1 MSRILVVDDD
11 EAIRD
16 VLKDLLFGGGGHS
29 IDTAADGD
37 EAIKRVSKRP
47 YDLII
52 LDKHMPGLSGLET
65 LSRLKKLPNAKGAR
79 VLMCTAA
86 DTLSDVDEALSA
98 GADDY
103 ISKPIDTKRLAEKA
117 AKWAAASTVPA
128 DAPGGLGGLV
138 GRLFGPK

>member
-11 EAIRD
+11 NAIRD
-16 VLKDLLFGGGGHS
+16 LLKDLLTGGGGHV
-29 IDTAADGD
+29 IDTADDGD
-37 EAIKRVSKRP
+37 EALKKIAKRR
-47 YDLII
+47 YDLIV

-86 DTLSDVDEALSA
+86 DTLNDVDEALSA

-103 ISKPIDTKRLAEKA
+103 ISKPIDTRRLAEKA
-117 AKWAAASTVPA
+117 AKLAAASTVPA
-128 DAPGGLGGLV
+128 DAPAGLSGLV

>member
-1 MSRILVVDDD
+1 MSRILIVDDD

-16 VLKDLLFGGGGHS
+16 LLKELLAGGGGHL
-29 IDTAADGD
+29 IDGAADGE
-37 EAIKRVSKRP
+37 EALKKISARP
-47 YDLII
+47 YDLIV
-52 LDKHMPGLSGLET
+52 LDKNMPGLSGIET
-65 LSRLKKLPNAKGAR
+65 LSRLRKLPNAKGAR
-79 VLMCTAA
+79 VIMCTAA
-86 DTLSDVDEALSA
+86 DSLGDVDEALTA

-103 ISKPIDTKRLAEKA
+103 ISKPIDSKRLAEKA